1 MQTKQNNTIIYLPT
15 GPDVNDRWEVVAAA
29 LRAAG
34 ITDIRSAPMPCQQY
48 APRQMRSA
56 RPVLL
61 CSAEV

>member
-1 MQTKQNNTIIYLPT
+1 MKKQNTVIYLPH
-15 GPDVNDRWEVVAAA
+15 GIDANERWEAVEDA

-61 CSAEV
+61 CSVEV